1 MMPMLILTLTA
12 LLAGAPPPPDTTLVV
27 SVVRFHRAEA
37 SQTQVAAFI
46 EAPGMPGST
55 LAVRVTDADGATLWD
70 QRWPRSGW
78 TGDQAND
85 VEHLR
90 FTVGAGAHELRVAV
104 RDSLG
109 RVIQSLTVPFEGY
122 RAPPGA
128 SDLLLAP
135 MIRSGVLPDSMPR
148 AEEFRRGDLLIT
160 ASARARVRADSP
172 DLYYLLEAYNGVDGP
187 GTLAITIEDANGRV
201 VREAPPATIPVPKQ
215 VAALTGQLDLSSLP
229 AGRYLLRV
237 RLAVDGRLLERV
249 AGFERQ

>member
-1 MMPMLILTLTA
+1 MPILFLTLSA
-12 LLAGAPPPPDTTLVV
+12 LLTGPAAVADTTLVV

-55 LAVRVTDADGATLWD
+55 LAVRVTDANGATLWD
-70 QRWPRSGW
+70 QQWPRSGW
-78 TGDQAND
+78 TGDQADD

-90 FTVGAGAHELRVAV
+90 FTVGAGAHELRVV
-104 RDSLG
+104 VQDSLG
-109 RVIQSLTVPFEGY
+109 HLIQSITVPFEGY
-122 RAPPGA
+122 RAAPGA

-148 AEEFRRGDLLIT
+148 ADEFRRGELLIT
-160 ASARARVRADSP
+160 ASARARVRADAP
-172 DLYYLLEAYNGVDGP
+172 DLFYLLEAYNGMGGP
-187 GTLAITIEDANGRV
+187 GTLAISIEDAGGTV
-201 VREAPPATIPVPKQ
+201 VREAPPAAIMVPKH

-237 RLAVDGRLLERV
+237 RLVVDGRLLERV
-249 AGFERQ
+249 AGFVKT

>member
-1 MMPMLILTLTA
+1 MMPMLITTLTA
-12 LLAGAPPPPDTTLVV
+12 LLAGAPPPDTTLVV

-55 LAVRVTDADGATLWD
+55 LAVRVTDAYGTTLWD
-70 QRWPRSGW
+70 QQWSRSGG
-78 TGDQAND
+78 TAGESDD

-104 RDSLG
+104 QDSLG
-109 RVIQSLTVPFEGY
+109 QVLQSITVPFEGY

-160 ASARARVRADSP
+160 ASARARVRADAP
-172 DLYYLLEAYNGVDGP
+172 HLYYLLEAYNGVGGP
-187 GTLAITIEDANGRV
+187 GTLAITIEDASGRV
-201 VREAPPATIPVPKQ
+201 VREAPPATILVPME

-237 RLAVDGRLLERV
+237 RLVVDGRLLERA
-249 AGFERQ
+249 AGFERK

>member
-1 MMPMLILTLTA
+1 MLYATLA
-12 LLAGAPPPPDTTLVV
+12 LLLAGSPPPPDTTLVV

-55 LAVRVTDADGATLWD
+55 LAVRVTDASGTTLWD
-70 QRWPRSGW
+70 QQWPRSGW
-78 TGDQAND
+78 TGDQVDD

-90 FTVGAGAHELRVAV
+90 FTIGAGAHELHVAI

-109 RVIQSLTVPFEGY
+109 QVTQSTTLPFEGY

-135 MIRSGVLPDSMPR
+135 MIRSAALPDSMPR
-148 AEEFRRGDLLIT
+148 AEEFRRGDLLVT
-160 ASARARVRADSP
+160 AEARARVSAEVP
-172 DLYYLLEAYNGVDGP
+172 HLYYLLEAYNGVGGP
-187 GTLAITIEDANGRV
+187 GTLAITIEDDRGAV
-201 VREAPPATIPVPKQ
+201 VREAPPANIVVPMR
-215 VAALTGQLDLSSLP
+215 VAVLTGQLDLSSLP
-229 AGRYLLRV
+229 AGHYLLRL
-237 RLAVDGRLLERV
+237 RLVVDGRLLERV

>member
-1 MMPMLILTLTA
+1 MHMLILTLSA
-12 LLAGAPPPPDTTLVV
+12 LLAGSPPPPDTTLIV

-55 LAVRVTDADGATLWD
+55 LAVRVTDAYGATLWD
-70 QRWPRSGW
+70 QQWPRSGW
-78 TGDQAND
+78 TGDQSND

-104 RDSLG
+104 QDSLG
-109 RVIQSLTVPFEGY
+109 QLIQTLTVPFEGY
-122 RAPPGA
+122 HAPPGA

-160 ASARARVRADSP
+160 ASARARVEDDSP
-172 DLYYLLEAYNGVDGP
+172 DLYYLLEAYNGMGGP
-187 GTLAITIEDANGRV
+187 GTLAISIEDAGGSV
-201 VREAPPATIPVPKQ
+201 VREAPPATIHVPKH

-229 AGRYLLRV
+229 GGRYLLRV
-237 RLAVDGRLLERV
+237 RLVVDGRLLERV
-249 AGFERQ
+249 GGFEKT